1 MYEMEYFK
9 KMVAK
14 ERGFRVWGLRY
25 EYNFFLN
32 GDKKGI

>member
-1 MYEMEYFK
+1 MKWSIFLKWWQK
-9 KMVAK
+9 KGDL
-14 ERGFRVWGLRY
+14 GFGGLRY